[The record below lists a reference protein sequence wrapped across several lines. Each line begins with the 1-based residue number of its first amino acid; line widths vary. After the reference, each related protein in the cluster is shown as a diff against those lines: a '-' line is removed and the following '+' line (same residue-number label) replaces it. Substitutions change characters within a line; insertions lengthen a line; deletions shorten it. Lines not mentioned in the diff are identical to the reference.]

1 MTWVIWMGSMS
12 GKFCVATIKIERT
25 NSMKRFNLEEYLKN
39 PSKKV
44 VTRMGRK
51 VRIICTDREDSIYP
65 IIALIKDDKRESE
78 ILVTYTKDGIPDEYN
93 EVYYTLFF
101 APEKK
106 SGWIN
111 LYKMNSIIS
120 PGPRAYDT
128 KEEAESAAGDKSY
141 YISTIKIE
149 WEE

>member
-1 MTWVIWMGSMS
+1 MEQFS
-12 GKFCVATIKIERT
+12 
-25 NSMKRFNLEEYLKN
+25 LEKYLKN
-39 PSKKV
+39 PNRKI
-44 VTRMGRK
+44 VTMDGRSA
-51 VRIICTDREDSIYP
+51 RIICTNRLGENYP
-65 IIALIKDDKRESE
+65 VIALVNNEDYERCYSYSE
-78 ILVTYTKDGIPDEYN
+78 FGKFGGYQNHDCELD
-93 EVYYTLFF
+93 LFF
-101 APEKK
+101 APVKK

-141 YISTIKIE
+141 YIATIKIE

>member
-1 MTWVIWMGSMS
+1 
-12 GKFCVATIKIERT
+12 
-25 NSMKRFNLEEYLKN
+25 MKQFNLEEYLKN
-39 PSKKV
+39 PSKNV

-65 IIALIKDDKRESE
+65 IIALIKEDKRESE
-78 ILVTYTKDGIPDEYN
+78 ILVTYTKDGIPAEYN
-93 EVYYTLFF
+93 EAYYTLFF

-106 SGWIN
+106 SAWIN

-120 PGPRAYDT
+120 PGPRVYNT

>member
-1 MTWVIWMGSMS
+1 
-12 GKFCVATIKIERT
+12 
-25 NSMKRFNLEEYLKN
+25 MKQFNLEEYLKN

-44 VTRMGRK
+44 ITRDGNS
-51 VRIICTDREDSIYP
+51 VRIVCTNAKGNFP
-65 IIALIKDDKRESE
+65 IIALVENNGAETVLRLEE
-78 ILVTYTKDGIPDEYN
+78 NGRFYN
-93 EVYYTLFF
+93 GTEDSRDLFF
-101 APEKK
+101 VPVKK

-120 PGPRAYDT
+120 PGPRVYDT

>member
-1 MTWVIWMGSMS
+1 MGGIIMEQFS
-12 GKFCVATIKIERT
+12 
-25 NSMKRFNLEEYLKN
+25 LEKYLEN
-39 PSKKV
+39 PNRKV
-44 VTRMGRK
+44 VTRDGRS
-51 VRIICTDREDSIYP
+51 VRIICTDAKGDFPVVALVEIYNGAENVFRLEENGHFYYDTEDSR
-65 IIALIKDDKRESE
+65 D
-78 ILVTYTKDGIPDEYN
+78 
-93 EVYYTLFF
+93 LFF

-106 SGWIN
+106 SAWIN

>member
-1 MTWVIWMGSMS
+1 
-12 GKFCVATIKIERT
+12 
-25 NSMKRFNLEEYLKN
+25 MKQFNLEEYLKN
-39 PSKKV
+39 SNRKII
-44 VTRMGRK
+44 TRDGRS
-51 VRIICTDREDSIYP
+51 VRIICTNRLHENYPVIALVNNEDSERCYSYTTFGKIN
-65 IIALIKDDKRESE
+65 
-78 ILVTYTKDGIPDEYN
+78 TYQDNVLD
-93 EVYYTLFF
+93 LFF

-111 LYKMNSIIS
+111 LYKINSIIS

-128 KEEAESAAGDKSY
+128 KEDAESAVGDKSY

>member
-1 MTWVIWMGSMS
+1 
-12 GKFCVATIKIERT
+12 
-25 NSMKRFNLEEYLKN
+25 MKQFNLEKYLEN
-39 PSKKV
+39 PNRKV
-44 VTRMGRK
+44 VTRDGRSA
-51 VRIICTDREDSIYP
+51 RIICTNRLDKSFP
-65 IIALIKDDKRESE
+65 VIALVNYDGVEKCYS
-78 ILVTYTKDGIPDEYN
+78 YTTFGKFDGYKNRDCELD
-93 EVYYTLFF
+93 LFF

>member
-1 MTWVIWMGSMS
+1 
-12 GKFCVATIKIERT
+12 
-25 NSMKRFNLEEYLKN
+25 MKRFSLDEYLKN

-65 IIALIKDDKRESE
+65 IVALVKDDNRKLDV
-78 ILVTYTKDGIPDEYN
+78 LVTYTKDGIPADYN
-93 EVYYTLFF
+93 EAYYTLFF

-111 LYKMNSIIS
+111 LYKMNSFIS
-120 PGPRAYDT
+120 PGPRVYDT
-128 KEEAESAAGDKSY
+128 KEDAESAVGDKSY